1 MDVRETVCKAPLRR
15 GFLCVQ
21 KRDQLSPSR
30 VFERFKWSSGP
41 LITSSSSVR
50 NKASEACCRCTS
62 RHTRPTFSGTRGSVS
77 GFHSSSLLPSLP
89 RAHRTTAVPQWDYSL
104 IRLVLKMQRQKTP
117 YAKKLNVGRGV
128 ITPRRF
134 GNICQS
140 AGVRALSEQPAL
152 RRLNNGSRVTN
163 IPAAW
168 R

>member
-1 MDVRETVCKAPLRR
+1 MSGKQSAKPRFGGVFFACRKEISSA
-15 GFLCVQ
+15 
-21 KRDQLSPSR
+21 PSR

-104 IRLVLKMQRQKTP
+104 IRLVLKMQRQK
-117 YAKKLNVGRGV
+117 N
-128 ITPRRF
+128 
-134 GNICQS
+134 
-140 AGVRALSEQPAL
+140 AL
-152 RRLNNGSRVTN
+152 RKKIKRGAMRYYREAVREYLSVSRCSRV
-163 IPAAW
+163 I
-168 R
+168 